1 MRLSPYVYIIFEGTM
16 AVKAK
21 AKDTEILTV
30 RLDRESK
37 IALTEL
43 AESMDRSKS
52 YLASEAVREF
62 IDVRRWQIAEI
73 RAGIKEANAEKF
85 ADSGKV
91 DDFLKKWG
99 AL

>member
-1 MRLSPYVYIIFEGTM
+1 MV
-16 AVKAK
+16 VKAK
-21 AKDTEILTV
+21 KKDTEILTV

-37 IALTEL
+37 LALAEL

-73 RAGIKEANAEKF
+73 RAGIKEANAGNFE
-85 ADSGKV
+85 DPGKV
-91 DDFLKKWG
+91 EDFFKKWG

>member
-1 MRLSPYVYIIFEGTM
+1 MSGKT
-16 AVKAK
+16 KAK
-21 AKDTEILTV
+21 ETEILTV

-37 IALTEL
+37 EALAEL

-73 RAGIKEANAEKF
+73 RAGIKEADAGKF
-85 ADSGKV
+85 ADPKKV
-91 DDFLKKWG
+91 DAFFKKWK
-99 AL
+99 AA

>member
-1 MRLSPYVYIIFEGTM
+1 MV
-16 AVKAK
+16 VKGK
-21 AKDTEILTV
+21 GKDTEILTV

-37 IALTEL
+37 LALTEL

-85 ADSGKV
+85 EDPSKV
-91 DDFLKKWG
+91 EDFFKKWG

>member
-1 MRLSPYVYIIFEGTM
+1 M
-16 AVKAK
+16 ASKTK

-37 IALTEL
+37 DALSEL

-62 IDVRRWQIAEI
+62 IDLRRWQIAEI
-73 RAGIKEANAEKF
+73 RAGIKEADAGKF
-85 ADSGKV
+85 ADPAKV
-91 DDFLKKWG
+91 DAFFKKWNVG
-99 AL
+99 

>member
-1 MRLSPYVYIIFEGTM
+1 M

-21 AKDTEILTV
+21 GKGTEILTV

-37 IALTEL
+37 LALTEL

-73 RAGIKEANAEKF
+73 RAGIKEANTGNFE
-85 ADSGKV
+85 DPGKV
-91 DDFLKKWG
+91 DGFFKKWG